1 MGEQNYRLIGPHAGE
16 GLAPGDFS
24 GPQIANPYKRQ
35 TPIVNFYAPGTIVQ
49 QLNAA
54 VRQHT
59 FHKNVIPIDPMLASE
74 DFAFY
79 SRKIPSMFYFLGA
92 KSTTSDP
99 FFLHHPKMQ
108 VNEECIAPGATFLSE
123 AALESVTRLS

>member
-1 MGEQNYRLIGPHAGE
+1 MLAGVSISLSSQNTLEFNLRSPSLLNDPAIH
-16 GLAPGDFS
+16 S
-24 GPQIANPYKRQ
+24 KS
-35 TPIVNFYAPGTIVQ
+35 VNS
-49 QLNAA
+49 LND
-54 VRQHT
+54 V
-59 FHKNVIPIDPMLASE
+59 FGNKNVIPIDPMLASE

-123 AALESVTRLS
+123 AALELVTRLS

>member
-54 VRQHT
+54 VLQHT
-59 FHKNVIPIDPMLASE
+59 FHKNVIPIAPPA
-74 DFAFY
+74 
-79 SRKIPSMFYFLGA
+79 PG
-92 KSTTSDP
+92 
-99 FFLHHPKMQ
+99 
-108 VNEECIAPGATFLSE
+108 PGATVVIS
-123 AALESVTRLS
+123 